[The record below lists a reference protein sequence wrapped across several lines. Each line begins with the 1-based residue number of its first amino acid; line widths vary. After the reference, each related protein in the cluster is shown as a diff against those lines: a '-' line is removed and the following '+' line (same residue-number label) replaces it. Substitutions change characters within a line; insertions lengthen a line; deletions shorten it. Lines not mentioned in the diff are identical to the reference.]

1 LKADFIYI
9 VNLRIATYLAGASI
23 FTKSNLNSFIYSF
36 IALLNLMDALI
47 TAVGVKRK
55 MANL

>member
-1 LKADFIYI
+1 LKSDFIYI
-9 VNLRIATYLAGASI
+9 VSLRIATYLAGVSVFA
-23 FTKSNLNSFIYSF
+23 KSNLNSFIDSF
-36 IALLNLMDALI
+36 IALLGLIDVLI